1 MTRGEIHLT
10 RCSDANTLGGLGV
23 RRMVERNVELLSKWW
38 RRFGEERKHHGE
50 GSLPTKP
57 FNAISA

>member
-10 RCSDANTLGGLGV
+10 RCSEAITLGGLGV
-23 RRMVERNVELLSKWW
+23 RRLVERNVELLSKWW
-38 RRFGEERKHHGE
+38 WRFGEEREHHGE